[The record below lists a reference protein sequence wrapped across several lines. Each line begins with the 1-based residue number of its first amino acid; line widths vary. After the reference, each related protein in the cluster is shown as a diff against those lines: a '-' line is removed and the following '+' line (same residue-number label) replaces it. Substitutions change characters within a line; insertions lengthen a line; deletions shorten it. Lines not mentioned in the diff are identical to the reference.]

1 MINQTIE
8 LFIVHGGNMDLLT
21 PNEVEYLNLLKSQGY
36 SFIQRLSNGQLFV
49 HGKFKNSLLID
60 STYFECIPNNHSI
73 DIDYL
78 LTVIAG
84 IKVPVLYETV
94 EVPIIKYRETISKKR
109 LTEWLDLLKERHYSE
124 LRSQLEK
131 EIKKIKDN

>member
-1 MINQTIE
+1 
-8 LFIVHGGNMDLLT
+8 MDLLS
-21 PNEVEYLNLLKSQGY
+21 PHEVEYLKSLKAKDY
-36 SFIQRLSNGQLFV
+36 SFIQRLDNGQLFV

-84 IKVPVLYETV
+84 VEVPVLYETV
-94 EVPIIKYRETISKKR
+94 EVPVIKYRETISKKR
-109 LTEWLDLLKERHYSE
+109 LTEWLNLLKNGYYSE
-124 LRSQLEK
+124 LRRQLEK
-131 EIKKIKDN
+131 EINKGDPNV